1 MLAPPSA
8 KAIDDPP
15 AALVV
20 LVTCPDAQVAEA
32 IAGRLVTEGLA
43 ACVNQIP
50 GITSTYQWEGR
61 LHRDSEILLMAK
73 TTAERLR
80 ALEAR
85 VTALHPYELPEIIA
99 IPVCGGSERYL
110 AWLGHRTALR
120 QLGDDP
126 A

>member
-8 KAIDDPP
+8 RSMDGPP

-20 LVTCPDAQVAEA
+20 LVTCPDAQVAAA
-32 IAGRLVTEGLA
+32 IAERLVTQGLA
-43 ACVNQIP
+43 ACVNHIP

-80 ALEAR
+80 ALEAS
-85 VTALHPYELPEIIA
+85 VAALHPYELPEIIA
-99 IPVCGGSERYL
+99 LPVCGGSERYL
-110 AWLGHRTALR
+110 AWLGHSTAMR